1 MLSLNT
7 NLEALKAGQALQTA
21 TARYTQ
27 AAERIS
33 TGLRVNSAKDDP
45 SALGMANRLKAQ
57 LGGFSK
63 AIENI
68 NHGIA
73 MVQTVDNALTNI
85 VSTLTSMR
93 DLAVSSASATVTSTQ
108 LDINQAQ
115 FSAMIDE
122 IDQIAGS
129 ASYNGKNLLDGS
141 TTSVVLQA
149 GAQGDSVLGLSFSSA
164 ASQSIGEGA
173 PLSLTSRGG
182 LISTPT
188 PLASGDLLINGT
200 NVGASLAADDL
211 LSTAFNSSSAIA
223 KAAAINRASS
233 SANGFVI
240 AAPLS
245 TTVSGK
251 LMTPSRNV
259 SGTVTLNGKQIDIT
273 LLESNSA
280 SENRSVI
287 VSQINAE
294 TPTTGVMATDT
305 GDAVRGV
312 TLSASDGRNI
322 TLSYSVITDSDTGLA
337 AAGTYIGS
345 YSLRSS
351 TGDSLTLSHSAGK
364 NIDHAGLSDGAY
376 TAHQAVFTS
385 ATRDSLQ
392 GSAPTTLASADLMIN
407 GFAIRAPQNSDDA
420 YSYATASST
429 RASSAI
435 ALAQAINA
443 SSDLTNVQAHAQAN
457 VVEGNSITPGNLD
470 TLYLNAIPIDVSDVM
485 ADLTDPEFVRNKLV
499 SLINAKQGLT
509 KITASNN
516 GSGLTLT
523 AADGRNISIAV
534 EYLGSGVNSA
544 RIGLGGAMSFTA
556 AAGDERTFF
565 STVKLSSDRVFTVT
579 PGTAGKTGFEEQG
592 FREGTYGGAPNAIK
606 VATLDISTAAGADVA
621 LNVIDEAIDMI
632 SSYQSRAG
640 AQLNRLDYR
649 QQYLESQ
656 KLTTTQAV
664 SNIMD
669 ANYAE
674 ETANLASASILQNAA
689 TAILAQANVNQDIVK
704 YLLKM
709 N

>member
-7 NLEALKAGQALQTA
+7 NLQALKAGQALQTA

-141 TTSVVLQA
+141 TTSVALQA
-149 GAQGDSVLGLSFSSA
+149 GAQGDSVLGLSFTSA

-188 PLASGDLLINGT
+188 PLVSGDLLINGT
-200 NVGASLAADDL
+200 YVGASLAADDV

-223 KAAAINRASS
+223 KAAAINRASA

-245 TTVSGK
+245 TTASGST
-251 LMTPSRNV
+251 MDSSGSN
-259 SGTVTLNGKQIDIT
+259 GTVMLNSIPINIT
-273 LLESNSA
+273 LSLSNSL
-280 SENRSVI
+280 SDNRLAV
-287 VSQINAE
+287 VTQVNNE
-294 TPTTGVMATDT
+294 TGRTGVVATDT
-305 GDAVRGV
+305 GDDERGV
-312 TLSASDGRNI
+312 TLTATDGRNI
-322 TLSYSVITDSDTGLA
+322 TISYVGVISETDTGLA

-364 NIDHAGLSDGAY
+364 NIDHAGLTDGAY

-385 ATRDSLQ
+385 AARDSLQ

-407 GFAIRAPQNSDDA
+407 GFAIRTPQNSDDA
-420 YSYATASST
+420 YSYTTASST

-443 SSDLTNVQAHAQAN
+443 SSDLTNVQAHANAN
-457 VVEGNSITPGNLD
+457 VVEGNSITNGDVDTIHLNGTPIAVSVNPLASGSAILD
-470 TLYLNAIPIDVSDVM
+470 TVAS
-485 ADLTDPEFVRNKLV
+485 
-499 SLINAKQGLT
+499 SINAKKG
-509 KITASNN
+509 ITGIVASNN

-534 EYLGSGVNSA
+534 EHLGSSVNSA
-544 RIGLGGAMSFTA
+544 TIGLGGAMSFTA
-556 AAGDERTFF
+556 AAGDEKTFF

-579 PGTAGKTGFEEQG
+579 PGTAGKTDFERLG
-592 FREGTYGGAPNAIK
+592 FREGTYGGAPDAIK